1 MSQGD
6 SRGPPTATA
15 KYIRTPSKLLF
26 HITFLRKIGGNGGL
40 ERKRKGL
47 EKKNG
52 LIVWGFALF

>member
-6 SRGPPTATA
+6 SHGPPTATA

-26 HITFLRKIGGNGGL
+26 HITFLRKIGGNGGF
-40 ERKRKGL
+40 ERKRKAL
-47 EKKNG
+47 EKNG